1 VIDLAD
7 IYRQLARTWTHE
19 ELAVRYKAA
28 SDRGARDLEPTH
40 VSERPI
46 GLLATAVPRL
56 ISLSVATY
64 ALHVL
69 PTSPS
74 QESATIVDE
83 LQSTIDIAAA
93 AGLHRCH
100 LALELDARRHGYTVE
115 EWLPVPYEVAASEL
129 KDAGLDREPPSVVE
143 HAQQAGRWTAIAID
157 SLDQDAAGVP
167 DAIED
172 ALGRPLVV
180 SLFADTARGHLAM
193 FGRVDASKLMRLIG
207 ASRGQVQSS
216 RSR

>member
-28 SDRGARDLEPTH
+28 ADRGARDLDPTQ
-40 VSERPI
+40 VFERPI

-69 PTSPS
+69 PASPS
-74 QESATIVDE
+74 QEGAAIVDE
-83 LQSTIDIAAA
+83 LLSTIDITA
-93 AGLHRCH
+93 AGSLHRCH
-100 LALELDARRHGYTVE
+100 LALELDARRRGYTVE
-115 EWLPVPYEVAASEL
+115 EWLPVAYEVAASAL
-129 KDAGLDREPPSVVE
+129 TGTRFDREPPSVVE
-143 HAQQAGRWTAIAID
+143 DAQQAGRWTAIAIA

-167 DAIED
+167 DAIAD
-172 ALGRPLVV
+172 ALARLVV
-180 SLFADTARGHLAM
+180 LSVFADAARGRLAT
-193 FGRVDASKLMRLIG
+193 IG
-207 ASRGQVQSS
+207 G
-216 RSR
+216 